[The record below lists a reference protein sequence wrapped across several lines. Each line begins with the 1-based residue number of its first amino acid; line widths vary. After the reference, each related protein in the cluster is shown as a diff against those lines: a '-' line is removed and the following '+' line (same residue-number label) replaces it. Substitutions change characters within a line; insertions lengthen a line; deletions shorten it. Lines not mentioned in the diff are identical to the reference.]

1 MYRYIYSFMKNK
13 KKEKQ
18 MNELKKT
25 LIVKK
30 GAFRLWKLPYGQYID
45 YSWNPVLYIKMFILK
60 TGKVLESHLIGK

>member
-1 MYRYIYSFMKNK
+1 MYQYIYSFLKK

-30 GAFRLWKLPYGQYID
+30 RCFQIMEVALQSVY
-45 YSWNPVLYIKMFILK
+45 
-60 TGKVLESHLIGK
+60 

>member
-1 MYRYIYSFMKNK
+1 MYQYIYSFLKK

-30 GAFRLWKLPYGQYID
+30 RCFQIMEVALRSVY
-45 YSWNPVLYIKMFILK
+45 
-60 TGKVLESHLIGK
+60 

>member
-1 MYRYIYSFMKNK
+1 MYRYIYSFLKNK

-30 GAFRLWKLPYGQYID
+30 RCFQIMEVALRSVY
-45 YSWNPVLYIKMFILK
+45 
-60 TGKVLESHLIGK
+60 

>member
-1 MYRYIYSFMKNK
+1 
-13 KKEKQ
+13 